1 MDSYVYIMSNVSNS
15 TLYIGVTSDLVKR
28 TYEHKNSL
36 SEGFTKKYNL
46 HKLVFYEIHS
56 EISEAIR
63 REKQLKFWKREWKNK
78 LVEDFNPNWNDLY
91 ETIV

>member
-1 MDSYVYIMSNVSNS
+1 MSNVSNS

>member
-56 EISEAIR
+56 EISEAIH